1 MTYEKFYTISKEVNK
16 MNHDLFCD
24 EELKQFSNDYLF
36 EYELSKKQNKP
47 THTMIELCK
56 LLLLD
61 MDFEDYFDTLEESEN
76 ALTID
81 DMEKIFND
89 FLENN

>member
-24 EELKQFSNDYLF
+24 EELKGFSNDYLC

-47 THTMIELCK
+47 THAMIELCK

-61 MDFEDYFDTLEESEN
+61 MDFQDYFETLEESEN
-76 ALTID
+76 ILTIK
-81 DMEKIFND
+81 DMDKILSD
-89 FLENN
+89 FLENL

>member
-1 MTYEKFYTISKEVNK
+1 MTYENFYTISKEVNK
-16 MNHDLFCD
+16 MNHELFCD
-24 EELKQFSNDYLF
+24 EELEQFSNDYLC

-76 ALTID
+76 VLTID